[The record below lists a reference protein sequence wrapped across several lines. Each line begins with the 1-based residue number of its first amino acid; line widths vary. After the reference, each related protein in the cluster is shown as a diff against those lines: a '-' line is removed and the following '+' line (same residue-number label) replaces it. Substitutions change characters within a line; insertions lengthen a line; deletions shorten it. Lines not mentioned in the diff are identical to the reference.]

1 MQPDGIWKKM
11 QGVLAFSASVMAL
24 ALAFAFVFAFALGA
38 GAPEAMGGGGRGGGG
53 GEGSTLGGTVLE
65 GAAGGET
72 LDFRLPPSIAGT
84 ALVFGA
90 GVADCKGFNTD
101 WALESSRS

>member
-11 QGVLAFSASVMAL
+11 QSVFAFSASVMAL

-38 GAPEAMGGGGRGGGG
+38 GAPEAMGGGGG
-53 GEGSTLGGTVLE
+53 GEGSTLGGTALE
-65 GAAGGET
+65 GAAGGEI
-72 LDFRLPPSIAGT
+72 LVFPLPPSIVGI
-84 ALVFGA
+84 ALVFGT
-90 GVADCKGFNTD
+90 GVEDCKDFNTD

>member
-1 MQPDGIWKKM
+1 
-11 QGVLAFSASVMAL
+11 MAL

-38 GAPEAMGGGGRGGGG
+38 GAPEAMGGGGG
-53 GEGSTLGGTVLE
+53 GSTLGGTALE

-72 LDFRLPPSIAGT
+72 LVFPLPPSIAGT

-90 GVADCKGFNTD
+90 GVADCKDFNTD